1 MALRPPG
8 HLAAL
13 AKVCAAPCEGGQE
26 VASSGLVSLLS
37 SLCEEGRE
45 GREVWACVSS
55 LVSGCQGWR
64 EDGQL
69 VGQVTLPHTDD

>member
-1 MALRPPG
+1 M
-8 HLAAL
+8 
-13 AKVCAAPCEGGQE
+13 
-26 VASSGLVSLLS
+26 ASSGLVSLLS

-45 GREVWACVSS
+45 GREVWACISS

-69 VGQVTLPHTDD
+69 GDQVTLPHAYD